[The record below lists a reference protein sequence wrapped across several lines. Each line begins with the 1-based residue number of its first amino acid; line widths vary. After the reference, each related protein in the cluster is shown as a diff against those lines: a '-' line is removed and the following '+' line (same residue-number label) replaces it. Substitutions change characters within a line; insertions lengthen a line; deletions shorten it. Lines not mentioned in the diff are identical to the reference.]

1 MFAGRQPNRCTR
13 FVFCGPDK
21 RFHVCAVRFFQ
32 MQNALSEAF
41 SGHKIP
47 LRNQTQIA
55 LFLPARQFGDEFT
68 LAAKPGQTKKHQ
80 SAKTHQGRELNQK
93 KRQHRSN
100 QGSRAQHKSG
110 LVVEYENHLFQP
122 LAVPQM
128 ENEFLICMLH
138 SNRHKRPPLSI
149 NASIIQHVLFLCRDY
164 THHCTQH
171 KNRLPCRNQSGYIS
185 AAPHKTGAGIG
196 TPQTNRA
203 HDGASGFFVR
213 TVSPRLFRT
222 RIMVGRAGPASAGPG
237 PLLAGSSNPVRLTTP
252 SLEPLDGEFSKLT
265 NREATPWQTANSTAL
280 SRSVVTSRL
289 KSTADF
295 PAHSA
300 SLKSCT
306 SICCMSVAANF
317 QTSTHPLFSAIWR
330 MICASFN
337 SSSSSKT
344 NPINSCSGP
353 FLHLAAGGLRTSV
366 TRGLPQ

>member
-1 MFAGRQPNRCTR
+1 M
-13 FVFCGPDK
+13 
-21 RFHVCAVRFFQ
+21 H
-32 MQNALSEAF
+32 
-41 SGHKIP
+41 
-47 LRNQTQIA
+47 TQ
-55 LFLPARQFGDEFT
+55 
-68 LAAKPGQTKKHQ
+68 
-80 SAKTHQGRELNQK
+80 
-93 KRQHRSN
+93 
-100 QGSRAQHKSG
+100 
-110 LVVEYENHLFQP
+110 
-122 LAVPQM
+122 
-128 ENEFLICMLH
+128 
-138 SNRHKRPPLSI
+138 
-149 NASIIQHVLFLCRDY
+149 
-164 THHCTQH
+164 

-196 TPQTNRA
+196 TPQTSRA
-203 HDGASGFFVR
+203 HDRASVFFVR

-222 RIMVGRAGPASAGPG
+222 RIMVGRTGPASAGPG

-295 PAHSA
+295 PAHST

-317 QTSTHPLFSAIWR
+317 QTSIHPLFSAIWR
-330 MICASFN
+330 MNCASFS

-344 NPINSCSGP
+344 NSINSCSWP